1 MVLSWNI
8 QDAPRGPIGFEDLSI
23 KTSFA
28 DLPICYKGTI
38 DGLLQGIS
46 FNSKIHG

>member
-1 MVLSWNI
+1 MVLSWNV
-8 QDAPRGPIGFEDLSI
+8 QDAPHAPIGFEDLSI

-28 DLPICYKGTI
+28 DLPICYKETI